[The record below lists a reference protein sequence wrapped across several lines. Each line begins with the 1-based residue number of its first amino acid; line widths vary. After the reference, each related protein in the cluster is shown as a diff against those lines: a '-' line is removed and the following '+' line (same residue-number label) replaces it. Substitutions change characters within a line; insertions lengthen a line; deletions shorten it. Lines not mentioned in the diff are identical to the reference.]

1 MKRNCTVVP
10 ASLCMAAVLSLG
22 LPAQALAGSPEFA
35 RTAEEWARLR
45 DNVLEYEEIEDLI
58 HEYNATVLNNE
69 QQYRRDSAKT
79 SQDLVEDLLDEAD
92 DLWER
97 AADAEEEV
105 SRITSEMSARQAE
118 TSAENNVD
126 DGVTKYLEYGLA
138 EKKIV
143 IQAQT
148 SMNTYYKLQY
158 QLASLQKNREM
169 LEVVLTSAQGR
180 QSQGMATYAEVLTAQ
195 QNLQNADA
203 QIAALQSQIETA
215 RQSMI
220 VMMGWSQGA
229 FPEIRPMP
237 ATDVERIAA
246 MDVEKDTPKALEAD
260 YTLRLHQRNL
270 ENATNDENRKIY
282 RQSIED
288 DKQQIAMAVSDSY
301 QKVIQARNSL
311 DEAVTSL
318 EVAEKAWNTANTK
331 FQLGVVSRL
340 EHLQAETAA
349 VTARQDLEVKK
360 LELFQAMETYDWV
373 IKGVR
378 S

>member
-169 LEVVLTSAQGR
+169 LEAVLTSTQNYQNEGK
-180 QSQGMATYAEVLTAQ
+180 ATYAEVLTAR

-203 QIAALQSQIETA
+203 QIAALQSQIETT

-220 VMMGWSQGA
+220 VMMGWGQEA
-229 FPEIRPMP
+229 LPEIRPMP

-246 MDVEKDTPKALEAD
+246 MNVEADTAKALEAD

-270 ENATNDENRKIY
+270 ENATNDENRRIY

-288 DKQQIAMAVSDSY
+288 DRQQVAMAVNNAY
-301 QKVIQARNSL
+301 QSVIQARNSY
-311 DEAVTSL
+311 DEAVMNLSVTT
-318 EVAEKAWNTANTK
+318 KNWNTAGIK
-331 FQLGVVSRL
+331 IQIGYISPLEYLKAEAELVSA
-340 EHLQAETAA
+340 QMD
-349 VTARQDLEVKK
+349 VEVKN